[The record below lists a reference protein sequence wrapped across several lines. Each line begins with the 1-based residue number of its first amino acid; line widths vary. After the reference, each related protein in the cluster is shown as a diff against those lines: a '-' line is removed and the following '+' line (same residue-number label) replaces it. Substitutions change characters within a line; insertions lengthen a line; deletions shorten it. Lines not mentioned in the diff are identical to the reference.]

1 MKISTTNGGAPV
13 AETEQFQYLKELG
26 FDACDFSLGK
36 YFYPTSE
43 IFGDIDNVTDEQI
56 KERFTMLKKCAD
68 EAGFEIGQTHSQFTG
83 HPRNYD
89 FDLDD
94 LLKREIACIKAT
106 HYLGCKYIVIHPII
120 KPGRRYDLLV
130 KEAFDEAADFYR
142 KLIPT
147 LEEYDVIC
155 CVENMWVSDPVYRHI
170 CSTIFSHAQEMVDM
184 CDLLGER
191 FKICLDVG
199 HCPLTQDDPVE
210 AVKICGDKL
219 AVLHTHDNGGW
230 ADTHTL
236 PFQAFGN
243 PVGVKAM
250 RIDWTAFMQ
259 ALKAIDYKGNLS
271 FELTPPGPVEIRR
284 DGYIYL
290 MEMARYM
297 VSVYDEFDPSA
308 AVEEE

>member
-13 AETEQFQYLKELG
+13 GEMEQFAYLKELG

-36 YFYPTSE
+36 YFYPTSG
-43 IFGDIDNVTDEQI
+43 IFGDINNVTDAQI
-56 KERFTMLKKCAD
+56 KERFTALRKAAEAAD
-68 EAGFEIGQTHSQFTG
+68 FEIGQTHSQFTG

-89 FDLDD
+89 MNLDD

-106 HYLGCKYIVIHPII
+106 HYLGCKYMICHPII

-130 KEAFDEAADFYR
+130 KEAFDEAIDFYK
-142 KLIPT
+142 KLIPY

-155 CVENMWVSDPVYRHI
+155 CVENMWVADPVYHHI
-170 CSTIFSHAQEMVDM
+170 CSTIFSHAQEMVDA
-184 CDLLGER
+184 CNILGER

-219 AVLHTHDNGGW
+219 VCLHTHDNSGW

-250 RIDWTAFMQ
+250 RIDWDGFMK
-259 ALKAIDYKGNLS
+259 ALKKIGYKGNLS

-290 MEMARYM
+290 KEMADYM
-297 VSVYDEFDPSA
+297 VSVFDNYDPEA
-308 AVEEE
+308 EE